1 MVKDN
6 SYSALSQSF
15 FDALSSFGLPPR
27 QDSFFTFDKR
37 YLAAKRPVDGR
48 ELANNVTSTDNDKAP
63 WQCGDSQQLL
73 AIHHSWRRAPVEFWP
88 GSSCN
93 NDVIRSDRFFRSVGI
108 NNLDCLLI

>member
-15 FDALSSFGLPPR
+15 FDALSSLWLPLR

-48 ELANNVTSTDNDKAP
+48 ELATNVTSTDNDKAP
-63 WQCGDSQQLL
+63 WQCGDSKQLL
-73 AIHHSWRRAPVEFWP
+73 AIHHSWSRACVEFWSGP
-88 GSSCN
+88 SCN
-93 NDVIRSDRFFRSVGI
+93 DYVICSDCFF
-108 NNLDCLLI
+108 